1 MQIDLQQEYFGN
13 SIREYLFVLGA
24 LIVVWVILQL
34 VKKWVLSMI
43 RKLTSKTKN
52 NYDDVL
58 VSALEKFFIPYL
70 YLAINFYIIRQLN
83 LSVRLDRILDVAL
96 TIITVIFAARLINHA
111 IHYSIQQYMERRDE
125 GPARMKQLSGVL
137 LVIKVIVWSIG
148 LIFFL
153 DNVGYDVTTVI
164 AGLGVGGI
172 AIALA
177 AQNILGDLFSYFVI
191 FFDKPF
197 EIGDFIVMGDKMG
210 TVEKIGIKTSHVRSI
225 SGEQLVMP
233 NAELVKSV
241 IHNFKRLEKRRV
253 IFKLGVSYSTSAEN
267 LALIPKIISDAILA
281 NEKTM
286 VDRSH
291 LQGFGDSSINFETI
305 YFVESAEYNVYM
317 DINQAV
323 CMQVLQQFR
332 QLGIEIA
339 YPTRTLFIE
348 NSSVPEVGKSNQ
360 NSLISG
366 LNDPNFQEKENP
378 ES

>member
-1 MQIDLQQEYFGN
+1 MQIDLQQEYFDN
-13 SIREYLFVLGA
+13 TIKEYLFVLGA
-24 LIVVWVILQL
+24 IIIVWVILQL
-34 VKKWVLSMI
+34 IKKWVLALF
-43 RKLTSKTKN
+43 RKLTSKTQN
-52 NYDDVL
+52 NIDDVL
-58 VSALEKFFIPYL
+58 VSALEKFIIPYL
-70 YLAINFYIIRQLN
+70 YIVINFFIIRQLT
-83 LSVRLDRILDVAL
+83 LPLKLDRILDVAL

-111 IHYSIQQYMERRDE
+111 IHFSIQQYMERRDE

-137 LVIKVIVWSIG
+137 LVIKIIVWSVG

-153 DNVGYDVTTVI
+153 DNVGYDVTTII

-210 TVEKIGIKTSHVRSI
+210 TVERIGIKTSHVRSI

-253 IFKLGVSYSTSAEN
+253 IFKVGVSYSTSAEN
-267 LALIPKIISDAILA
+267 LSAIPTIIRDAILVH
-281 NEKTM
+281 EKTT

-291 LQGFGDSSINFETI
+291 LQGFGESSINFETI

-332 QLGIEIA
+332 HIGIEIA
-339 YPTRTLFIE
+339 FPTRTLFVE
-348 NSSVPEVGKSNQ
+348 Q
-360 NSLISG
+360 NATAVAERGDESLLISG
-366 LNDPNFQEKENP
+366 INDPNFLEKEN
-378 ES
+378 SQT